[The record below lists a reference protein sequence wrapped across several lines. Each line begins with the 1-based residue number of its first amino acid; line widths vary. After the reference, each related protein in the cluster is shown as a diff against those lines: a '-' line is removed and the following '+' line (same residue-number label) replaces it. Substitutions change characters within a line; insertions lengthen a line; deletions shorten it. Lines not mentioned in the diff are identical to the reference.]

1 MDFTGLYELIERF
14 HRSNQLPAFLFGVL
28 AALGI
33 TFLILWKFRLR
44 IQSGGSGDR
53 EVRSLEKQVSDLS
66 AENKRFSSDLD
77 HYQKHADVLKAR
89 LFEVTGGLQ
98 AQKNVTAV
106 LSAECERLK
115 EKLLKKRHDQRH
127 LFERQQLAKRV
138 ISELKNKLKAIA
150 LSDGRIWEAAP
161 MTGAAPFR
169 PLSQRRT
176 PILSLVNLKGGVGKT
191 TIAANLAVAMNNHG
205 WRVLVVDLD
214 HQSSLSQ
221 LLLSP
226 EKMDEL
232 VVSRRLVHTA
242 LKDVAEGF
250 GSFRQAI
257 ERATSVPDSEIFV
270 VAADEELGNLETALA
285 HCWHAKITDDDVRY
299 RLRAILHRAEIAD
312 RFDFILLDCPPRLTT
327 GCVNALAASDYAMIP
342 VLPNAVAAAAV
353 PRLLRWLRHLRKAAF
368 PELSVMGVIGNKAKY
383 YGAALVKKQQA
394 ELDSLAPL
402 CQEQWGEP
410 IRFFPA
416 LRMHD
421 PIAYPLPALDPTLG
435 AAYLDLADQI
445 NKELPHYARSRSPEL
460 SQSTRDPVGSVRG

>member
-1 MDFTGLYELIERF
+1 MNFSGLYELIERF
-14 HRSNQLPAFLFGVL
+14 HRSNQLPAFVFGVL
-28 AALGI
+28 SALAI
-33 TFLILWKFRLR
+33 TFLFLWKFRLR
-44 IQSGGSGDR
+44 IRSSGSPEGEIR
-53 EVRSLEKQVSDLS
+53 ALEKQVADLS
-66 AENKRFSSDLD
+66 AENKRYRGDLD
-77 HYQKHADVLKAR
+77 HYQKHADVLKSR
-89 LFEVTGGLQ
+89 LFELTGGLQ
-98 AQKNVTAV
+98 GQKNVTAV

-115 EKLLKKRHDQRH
+115 QKLLKKRQVQQYLSDRH
-127 LFERQQLAKRV
+127 QLAKRV
-138 ISELKNKLKAIA
+138 ITELKSKLKAIA

-161 MTGAAPFR
+161 ENGSPPFR

-191 TIAANLAVAMNNHG
+191 TIAANLAVAMKNHG

-226 EKMDEL
+226 AKMDEL
-232 VVSRRLVHTA
+232 VVSRRLIHTA
-242 LKDVAEGF
+242 LKDVSDGF
-250 GSFRQAI
+250 ASFRQAI
-257 ERATSVPDSEIFV
+257 ERATNVPDSEIFV
-270 VAADEELGNLETALA
+270 VAADEEFGNLETAMA
-285 HCWHAKITDDDVRY
+285 HSWHAKITHDDIRY

-327 GCVNALAASDYAMIP
+327 GCVNALAASDYVMIP

-368 PELSVMGVIGNKAKY
+368 PELSVMGVVGNKAKY
-383 YGAALVKKQQA
+383 YGDALVKKQQA

-460 SQSTRDPVGSVRG
+460 SQSTRDPVSSVGR

>member
-1 MDFTGLYELIERF
+1 MDFTRLYELIERF
-14 HRSNQLPAFLFGVL
+14 HRSNQLPAFVFGFL
-28 AALGI
+28 AALAI
-33 TFLILWKFRLR
+33 TFLFLWKFRLR
-44 IQSGGSGDR
+44 NSSSGAGDR
-53 EVRSLEKQVSDLS
+53 EIRALEKQVAELT
-66 AENKRFSSDLD
+66 AENKQNRSDLD
-77 HYQKHADVLKAR
+77 HFQKHADALKAR
-89 LFEVTGGLQ
+89 LFELTGGVQ
-98 AQKNVTAV
+98 AQKSVTAV
-106 LSAECERLK
+106 LAAECERLK
-115 EKLLKKRHDQRH
+115 AKLLTKRHDYQLLFGRH
-127 LFERQQLAKRV
+127 QLAKRV
-138 ISELKNKLKAIA
+138 IAELKNRLKAIA

-161 MTGAAPFR
+161 RNGAAPFR
-169 PLSQRRT
+169 PLNQRRT

-191 TIAANLAVAMNNHG
+191 TIAANLAVAMSNHG

-226 EKMDEL
+226 DKMDEL

-242 LKDVAEGF
+242 LKDATEGF

-257 ERATSVPDSEIFV
+257 ERASAVPDSEIFV
-270 VAADEELGNLETALA
+270 VAADEELGDVETALG
-285 HCWHAKITDDDVRY
+285 HSWHAKMTDDDVRY
-299 RLRAILHRAEIAD
+299 RLRAILHRPEVVD

-327 GCVNALAASDYAMIP
+327 GCVNALGASDYVLIP
-342 VLPNAVAAAAV
+342 VLPNAVSAAAV
-353 PRLLRWLRHLRKAAF
+353 PRLLRWLKHLRKAAF
-368 PELSVMGVIGNKAKY
+368 PELSVLGVVGNKAKY
-383 YGAALVKKQQA
+383 YGDAIVKNQRA

-421 PIAYPLPALDPTLG
+421 PIAYPLPALDPKLG
-435 AAYLDLADQI
+435 AAYLDLANQI